1 MALQFDISGSQIDGA
16 RDYQEDAFLI
26 TNLKDAKGDAAAL
39 IIIADGMGGHA
50 AGNVASNMAV
60 QAFNKHVSQNYPVDN
75 PAEILYECVIK
86 ANNSIKET
94 VKETPALSGMGCT
107 MVAAIFE
114 AGKLWWA
121 SVGDSHLYLV
131 RNKTR
136 KKVNADHSYGGFLD
150 RMTAAGTPVEPE
162 AGLARNMLMS
172 AVTGDEIN
180 EIDVS
185 HEPLQLQAGDR
196 IMLCSDGMDTLSDG
210 KMIQFSDWSASP
222 KECVEALL
230 TAVKDAAKPKQD
242 NTTIVVID
250 VKDKAAAAA
259 PAPEPAKS
267 AAAVAAA
274 PVAAVP
280 PPAWQT
286 SPAVLREEKREEK
299 KGNTGMIIG
308 IAAAIL
314 LAVGIGGYFAFKG
327 KTTSPSPVP
336 VTVDTAGLQDETSA
350 EMVTDTEDTDPL
362 EEDVASTEAVD
373 EVPVETAPVE
383 TVVAT
388 DTAAEVAGPSSE
400 FSDKLKNGT
409 NGPVMVMLAAGS
421 FEMGSPGSSGN
432 ADERPR
438 HPVNIDKFAIS
449 KYEIT
454 FAEYEKFA
462 SATSRK
468 IPDNLY
474 MEKATHPVI
483 FVNWDDAF
491 YYAKWLSEQT
501 GETYNLPSESQ
512 WEYAAGAGARSSFW
526 WGYEEEP
533 NRAHC
538 FGCGSGLDPRKPTK
552 VGSFAANK
560 FGVFDTAGNV
570 SEWVRDCWHENYN
583 GAPTS
588 DEVWEGGD
596 CITRVVRGG
605 SYSSPPQSIRH
616 AKRDKFKSDALY
628 DNIGIRLVREV
639 D

>member
-1 MALQFDISGSQIDGA
+1 MALQFELSGSQIDGA

-26 TNLKDAKGDAAAL
+26 TNLTDANGNAAAL

-131 RNKTR
+131 RNKTL
-136 KKVNADHSYGGFLD
+136 KKINADHSYGGFLD
-150 RMTAAGTPVEPE
+150 RMAAAGTPVEPE

-185 HEPLQLQAGDR
+185 AEPMQLQAGDR

-210 KMIQFSDWSASP
+210 KMIQFSDWSGSP

-230 TAVKDAAKPKQD
+230 SAVKDAGMPKQD
-242 NTTIVVID
+242 NATIVVID
-250 VKDKAAAAA
+250 VKEKAAAAA
-259 PAPEPAKS
+259 PAPEPKPAT
-267 AAAVAAA
+267 VAAA
-274 PVAAVP
+274 PVAAIA
-280 PPAWQT
+280 PAWQT
-286 SPAVLREEKREEK
+286 PAAVPEQK
-299 KGNTGMIIG
+299 KGNVGMLIG
-308 IAAAIL
+308 IAAAII
-314 LAVGIGGYFAFKG
+314 LAVGIGGFFAFSG
-327 KTTSPSPVP
+327 KTTAP
-336 VTVDTAGLQDETSA
+336 VTSDTTQLQDQTDQETVA
-350 EMVTDTEDTDPL
+350 DTEATSPA
-362 EEDVASTEAVD
+362 EEEVATTEQLD
-373 EVPVETAPVE
+373 EATVETTPAE

-388 DTAAEVAGPSSE
+388 QTTAPVTEPAGE
-400 FSDKLKNGT
+400 FSDKLKNGS
-409 NGPVMVMLAAGS
+409 NGPVMVMLPAGS
-421 FEMGSPGSSGN
+421 YEMGSPGSSGN

-438 HPVNIDKFAIS
+438 HMVNIDKFAIS

-462 SATSRK
+462 SATGRK

-491 YYAKWLSEQT
+491 YYAKWLSEQS

-512 WEYAAGAGARSSFW
+512 WEYAAGTGARSSFW

-552 VGSFAANK
+552 LGSFGANK

-570 SEWVRDCWHENYN
+570 SEWVRDCWHDNYN
-583 GAPTS
+583 GAPTTG
-588 DEVWEGGD
+588 EVWEGGD

-616 AKRDKFKSDALY
+616 SKRDKFKSDSLY